1 MLIPPKN
8 TVYKLAKGVDNPSVD
23 LVSTMVRALEKECT
37 GQKSPA
43 SSGVNG
49 HQVGDVK
56 STAAVGR
63 TSTSAGLDIKWV
75 ELLPRPPEHVK
86 SVGRV

>member
-1 MLIPPKN
+1 MTGWRALPLGRGEYSGN
-8 TVYKLAKGVDNPSVD
+8 YLAKGADNPSVD
-23 LVSTMVRALEKECT
+23 LVSTIVRALEKECM

-63 TSTSAGLDIKWV
+63 TNISASELAFDTYSTKD
-75 ELLPRPPEHVK
+75 
-86 SVGRV
+86 VGT

>member
-1 MLIPPKN
+1 MTWRN
-8 TVYKLAKGVDNPSVD
+8 TLKLAKGAENPSVD

-49 HQVGDVK
+49 QQVGVVK
-56 STAAVGR
+56 SSAAVGR
-63 TSTSAGLDIKWV
+63 TNTSA
-75 ELLPRPPEHVK
+75 R
-86 SVGRV
+86 